1 LKGGKHTLKE
11 EISIKNDLIFILVKL
26 MKGRS
31 ILSLMELNSKE
42 IEKILDLAI
51 MLKREAKQGLFRKL
65 LKGKVL
71 AMVFQKP
78 STRTRVSFDVAM
90 LQLGGH
96 AINLS
101 SSELQLGRGE
111 SIEDTARTLSRYV
124 DAIMARVYSHEDV
137 VRLARASSVPVI
149 NGLSDHYHPAQ
160 ILADLQ
166 TLLEAKGKLKGLKVA
181 WVGDGNNVCNTWL
194 IGAAL
199 MGIDISV
206 ATPKDYRP
214 LKEAIDNA
222 QRIAKDTGSRIEI
235 LYEPRMAVKD
245 ADCVI
250 TDSIVSMGFDHEREK
265 RSKIFLPKYQV
276 NDELMNRAKTDA
288 VFMHCLPAKRG
299 EEVTDDVI
307 DGPKSLVWDEAEN
320 RLHTQKALLCYLLLD
335 ENEIFRNLLYS

>member
-1 LKGGKHTLKE
+1 
-11 EISIKNDLIFILVKL
+11 

-31 ILSLMELNSKE
+31 VLSLIELNSKE
-42 IEKILDLAI
+42 VEKILDLAI

-71 AMVFQKP
+71 TMIFQKP

-111 SIEDTARTLSRYV
+111 TIEDTGRTLSRYV
-124 DAIMARVYSHEDV
+124 DVIMARVYSHDDV

-149 NGLSDHYHPAQ
+149 NGLSDRYHPAQ

-166 TLLEAKGKLKGLKVA
+166 TILEVKGKLKGLKVA

-222 QRIAKDTGSRIEI
+222 QRIAKDTGARIEI
-235 LYEPRMAVKD
+235 LDDPSIAVKD

-250 TDSIVSMGFDHEREK
+250 TDSIVSMGFEQEREK
-265 RSKIFLPKYQV
+265 RLKIFLPKYRV
-276 NDELMNRAKTDA
+276 NDELMNRAKSDA
-288 VFMHCLPAKRG
+288 IFMHCLPAKRG

-307 DGPKSLVWDEAEN
+307 DGPKSFVWDEAEN
-320 RLHTQKALLCYLLLD
+320 RLHSQKALLCYLLLD
-335 ENEIFRNLLYS
+335 ENEIFRNLSHS

>member
-1 LKGGKHTLKE
+1 
-11 EISIKNDLIFILVKL
+11 

-31 ILSLMELNSKE
+31 VLSLIELNSKE
-42 IEKILDLAI
+42 VEKILDLAI

-71 AMVFQKP
+71 TMIFQKP

-111 SIEDTARTLSRYV
+111 TIEDTGRTLSRYV
-124 DAIMARVYSHEDV
+124 DVIMARVYSHDDV

-166 TLLEAKGKLKGLKVA
+166 TILEVKGKLKGLKVA

-222 QRIAKDTGSRIEI
+222 QRIAKDTGARIEI
-235 LYEPRMAVKD
+235 LDDPSIAVKD

-250 TDSIVSMGFDHEREK
+250 TDSIVSMGFEQEREK
-265 RSKIFLPKYQV
+265 RLKIFLPKYRV
-276 NDELMNRAKTDA
+276 NDELMNRAKSDA
-288 VFMHCLPAKRG
+288 IFMHCLPAKRG

-307 DGPKSLVWDEAEN
+307 DGPKSFVWDEAEN
-320 RLHTQKALLCYLLLD
+320 RLHSQKALLCYLLLD
-335 ENEIFRNLLYS
+335 ENEIFRNLSHS

>member
-1 LKGGKHTLKE
+1 MILSALIKGK
-11 EISIKNDLIFILVKL
+11 
-26 MKGRS
+26 S
-31 ILSLMELNSKE
+31 ILSLMELSPKE

-51 MLKREAKQGLFRKL
+51 ILKKEAKQGLFRKL
-65 LKGKVL
+65 LGDKVL
-71 AMVFQKP
+71 AMIFQKP
-78 STRTRVSFDVAM
+78 STRTRVSFDVTM

-111 SIEDTARTLSRYV
+111 TIEDTARTLSRYV

-137 VRLARASSVPVI
+137 VGLARASSVPVI
-149 NGLSDHYHPAQ
+149 NGLSDRYHPAQ

-166 TLLEAKGKLKGLKVA
+166 TLLEKKGKLKGLKVA

-194 IGAAL
+194 IGAAS
-199 MGIDISV
+199 MGIDLSV

-222 QRIAKDTGSRIEI
+222 QRIAKDTGARIKI
-235 LYEPRMAVKD
+235 LDEPSIAVKD

-250 TDSIVSMGFDHEREK
+250 TDSIVSMGFDHKREK
-265 RSKIFLPKYQV
+265 RLKVFLPKYQV
-276 NDELMNRAKTDA
+276 NHELMNKAKKDA

-307 DGPKSLVWDEAEN
+307 NGPKSFVWDEAEN
-320 RLHTQKALLCYLLLD
+320 RLHSQKALLCHLVLD
-335 ENEIFRNLLYS
+335 ENEIFRNLSHS